1 MRQFLLMVMAIL
13 FISHYSLAQD
23 VTINGTVT
31 DAETGEPLPGV
42 NVVIKGTTDGVSTD
56 LQGSYK
62 ISAGPDA
69 VLVFSFI
76 GMESKEVSV
85 NGRSRIDVKLGYDVS
100 QLSEVV
106 VVGYGSQIKEDL
118 TGNIANVSGE
128 DIENIAVP
136 SFEQAIQGRTAGVQI
151 TSQNGKVGGGI
162 NIRVRGSSSITA
174 SNEPLYVIDGVPMT
188 SASQSATNATT
199 NPLSDLNFNDIESID
214 ILKDASA
221 SAIYGSRGSNG
232 VVLITTKSGKSGKTR
247 ISFDSQYGFSEPTRK
262 REFLNAGQYVE
273 LFREAAYNNDLAD
286 GFDPINNPADYPGS
300 WLEYMEGSMDYLSGY
315 RDWRQETANDP
326 NWTGTDWQEEAFQD
340 AQFQN
345 HNLSASGGDEK
356 TQFYASGSITDQDGI
371 LIGNSFQRISGRL
384 NLDHTINDKL
394 KVGLNVGITKSV
406 NNRVTDDNLFSTP
419 IQLVAQTPLTPVRD
433 LDGELYDDALN
444 PSMFYYPATVE
455 LENSTFETSVYRN
468 IGNTNLE
475 YKITDNLTL
484 VGEYGFDL
492 MTQFE
497 DRYQNSKTQ
506 TGRPADVN
514 GVGQDRWVRI
524 FNNTSKA
531 YFRWDKVFNDTHTFN
546 VVGGTE
552 YQKST
557 RDQTS
562 VTAQGFP
569 LDELT
574 KVESAAEATA
584 WSGTLNEFSF
594 LSYFA
599 RVNYKFSNKYLFT
612 VSGRADAS
620 SRFGENNR
628 FGFFPASSLG
638 WVISEEDFISD
649 AGAIS
654 FLKLR
659 ASYGLTGNA
668 GIGNYEHFGL
678 YTGVNYGGNA
688 ALAPFQIP
696 NPDLEWEKTAQVD
709 VGIDFGFFND
719 RLTGE
724 IDYYKKNTT
733 DLLLNVPVPS
743 TSGFRSQTQ
752 NIGSL
757 ENEGLE
763 FVLNYNLITQSD
775 FTWSSSINISRNQN
789 RITKLANDQEFIESG
804 SSRYLN
810 SIRLGEAI
818 GVHFGAEFAGADP
831 ANGDAIWYLNR
842 EPTEAEL
849 NGGSVFQVNHLGDA
863 YVTNDFSLAERKV
876 LGNPNPDFIFGWN
889 NSFTFKNFDLN
900 ILMQGQYGNK
910 IFLGGGTFT
919 SANARFEDNQTADQL
934 DRWQEVG
941 DITDVPQAR
950 LYANNGAQPSSRY
963 LSDGSFVRLKTL
975 TFGYNFPKGFLGNDF
990 IENLRIYFSGQ
1001 NLLTFTNYDGW
1012 DPEVNTDYLA
1022 SNIFLGNDFYSAP
1035 QARTYTFGVKLGF

>member
-1 MRQFLLMVMAIL
+1 MRKILLYLMTIV
-13 FISHYSLAQD
+13 FIGHYSLAQD
-23 VTINGTVT
+23 TTVSGVVA

-42 NVVIKGTTDGVSTD
+42 NVVIKGTSTGVNTD
-56 LQGSYK
+56 LQGTYK
-62 ISAGPDA
+62 ISANSDA
-69 VLVFSFI
+69 ILIFSFI
-76 GMESKEVSV
+76 GMESKEVPV
-85 NGRSRIDVKLGYDVS
+85 NGRSKIDVELGYDIS

-128 DIENIAVP
+128 DIQNIAVP

-188 SASQSATNATT
+188 SENQSVTNAAT

-232 VVLITTKSGKSGKTR
+232 VVLITTKSGKAGKTR
-247 ISFDSQYGFSEPTRK
+247 LSFDSQFGFSEPTNK

-273 LFREAAYNNDLAD
+273 LFREAAYNNDIAD

-300 WLEYMEGSMDYLSGY
+300 WLELMEGSMDYLSGH
-315 RDWRQETANDP
+315 RDWREETANNP
-326 NWTGTDWQEEAFQD
+326 NWKGTDWQDQAFQQ

-371 LIGNSFQRISGRL
+371 LIGNSFERISGRL
-384 NLDHTINDKL
+384 NLDHSINDKL
-394 KVGLNVGITKSV
+394 RVGLNVGITKSV
-406 NNRVTDDNLFSTP
+406 NNRVTDDNQFSTP
-419 IQLVAQTPLTPVRD
+419 LQLVAQSPLTPVRD
-433 LDGELYDDALN
+433 LDGVLYDDAIN
-444 PSMFYYPATVE
+444 PAMFYYPATVE

-475 YKITDNLTL
+475 YDITDNLTL

-492 MTQFE
+492 MTQYE
-497 DRYQNSKTQ
+497 NRYQNSQTQ

-524 FNNTSKA
+524 FNNTTKA
-531 YFRWDKVFNDTHTFN
+531 YLRWDKQLENHSLN
-546 VVGGTE
+546 VVAGSE

-574 KVESAAEATA
+574 KVASAAEATV

-594 LSYFA
+594 LSYFGRA
-599 RVNYKFSNKYLFT
+599 NYKFSNKYLLT
-612 VSGRADAS
+612 VSGRVDAS
-620 SRFGENNR
+620 SRFGENSR
-628 FGFFPASSLG
+628 YGFFPATSVG
-638 WVISEEDFISD
+638 WIISEEDFISSS
-649 AGAIS
+649 GAIS

-659 ASYGLTGNA
+659 GSYGLTGNA

-678 YTGVNYGGNA
+678 FTGVNYNGGA
-688 ALAPFQIP
+688 ALAPSQIP

-733 DLLLNVPVPS
+733 DLLLNVPVPG

-752 NIGSL
+752 NVGAL

-763 FVLNYNLITQSD
+763 FVLNYNLVT
-775 FTWSSSINISRNQN
+775 SSEFLWTTSLNISRNQN
-789 RITKLANDQEFIESG
+789 RITKLEGDQEFIESG

-818 GVHFGAEFAGADP
+818 GVHFGAEYAGADP

-842 EPTEAEL
+842 EPSEAEL
-849 NGGSVFQVNHLGDA
+849 SGGSVFQVDHLGNK
-863 YVTNDFSLAERKV
+863 YVTNDFGLAERKV
-876 LGNPNPDFIFGWN
+876 LGNPNPDYIFGWN
-889 NSFTFKNFDLN
+889 NTFTFKNFDLN
-900 ILMQGQYGNK
+900 ILMQGQYGNQ

-934 DRWQEVG
+934 DRWQEPG

-975 TFGYNFPKGFLGNDF
+975 TFGYNFPKGFLDNDF
-990 IENLRIYFSGQ
+990 IENFRIYFSGQ
-1001 NLLTFTNYDGW
+1001 NLLTFTNYEGW